1 MALTRDL
8 LKQIGITDDDQAK
21 KILDAHHAEFDPV
34 REKAEQYDKVKADF
48 DEQAKSIKALQDAV
62 GDKEALQK
70 QIDELK
76 TAAETKAAD
85 HKKELE
91 EMQSKLES
99 AEFDKLLDDAI
110 TKAGGRR
117 AASIRAELKLDDL
130 KASKDR
136 STDIDA
142 AIKVLKESDDTS
154 FLFGEPEAKPTGAK
168 VNSSGNAGGGT
179 GGEDAT
185 EATARAVMGLKPI
198 DTGKED

>member
-1 MALTRDL
+1 MALTRDSI
-8 LKQIGITDDDQAK
+8 KQLGITDEDQITK
-21 KILDAHHAEFDPV
+21 LLNAHHAEVNPLK
-34 REKAEQYDKVKADF
+34 EKAEQYDKVKADF
-48 DEQAKSIKALQDAV
+48 DEQAKSIKALQDAA

-91 EMQSKLES
+91 EMQSKLEG

-117 AASIRAELKLDDL
+117 TASIRAELKLDEL

-136 STDIDA
+136 TNDIDA
-142 AIKVLKESDDTS
+142 AIKALKESDDTS
-154 FLFGEPEAKPTGAK
+154 FLFGTDAKPSGARID
-168 VNSSGNAGGGT
+168 SSGKAGAGT
-179 GGEDAT
+179 DGNDAAM
-185 EATARAVMGLKPI
+185 ATARAVMGLKPA
-198 DTGKED
+198 GKEE

>member
-1 MALTRDL
+1 MALTRDSI
-8 LKQIGITDDDQAK
+8 KQLGITDEDQITK
-21 KILDAHHAEFDPV
+21 LLNAHHAEVNPLK
-34 REKAEQYDKVKADF
+34 EKAEQYDKVKADF
-48 DEQAKSIKALQDAV
+48 DEQAKSIKALQDAA

-91 EMQSKLES
+91 ELQSKLEG

-117 AASIRAELKLDDL
+117 TASVRAELKLDEL

-142 AIKVLKESDDTS
+142 AIKALKESDDTS

-179 GGEDAT
+179 GGEDAA
-185 EATARAVMGLKPI
+185 EATARAVMGLKSI
-198 DTGKED
+198 DTGKEN

>member
-48 DEQAKSIKALQDAV
+48 DEQSKNIKALQDAA
-62 GDKEALQK
+62 GDTEALQK

-76 TAAETKAAD
+76 TAADTKAAD

-91 EMQSKLES
+91 ELQSKLEG

-117 AASIRAELKLDDL
+117 TASIRAELKLDEL

-142 AIKVLKESDDTS
+142 AIKALKESDDTS

-198 DTGKED
+198 DTGKEN

>member
-1 MALTRDL
+1 MALTRDSL
-8 LKQIGITDDDQAK
+8 RQIGITDDEQAK
-21 KILDAHHAEFDPV
+21 KILDAHHAEIDPV

-48 DEQAKSIKALQDAV
+48 DEQAKSIKSLQDAA

-91 EMQSKLES
+91 EMQSKLEG

-117 AASIRAELKLDDL
+117 TASIRAELKLDDL

-136 STDIDA
+136 TNDIDA
-142 AIKVLKESDDTS
+142 AIKALKESDDTS

-179 GGEDAT
+179 GGDDAAT
-185 EATARAVMGLKPI
+185 ATARAVMGLKPV
-198 DTGKED
+198 GKED

>member
-1 MALTRDL
+1 MALTRDSI
-8 LKQIGITDDDQAK
+8 KQLGITDEDQITK
-21 KILDAHHAEFDPV
+21 LLNAHHAEVNPLK
-34 REKAEQYDKVKADF
+34 EKAEQYDKVKADF
-48 DEQAKSIKALQDAV
+48 DEQAKSIKALQDAA

-91 EMQSKLES
+91 EMQSKLEG

-117 AASIRAELKLDDL
+117 TASIRAELKLDDL

-136 STDIDA
+136 TSDIDA
-142 AIKVLKESDDTS
+142 AIKALKESDDTS
-154 FLFGEPEAKPTGAK
+154 FLFRSDDGKPSGARID
-168 VNSSGNAGGGT
+168 SSGNAGGGT
-179 GGEDAT
+179 GGDDAAT
-185 EATARAVMGLKPI
+185 ATARAVMGLKPV
-198 DTGKED
+198 GKED

>member
-1 MALTRDL
+1 MALTRDSI
-8 LKQIGITDDDQAK
+8 KQLGITDEDQITK
-21 KILDAHHAEFDPV
+21 LLNAHHAEV
-34 REKAEQYDKVKADF
+34 NSLKEKAEQYDKVKADF
-48 DEQAKSIKALQDAV
+48 DEQAKSIKLLQDAA
-62 GDKEALQK
+62 GDKESLQK

-91 EMQSKLES
+91 EMQSKLEG

-136 STDIDA
+136 SNDIEA
-142 AIKVLKESDDTS
+142 AIKALKESDDTS

-179 GGEDAT
+179 GGEDAA
-185 EATARAVMGLKPI
+185 EATARAVMGLKPV
-198 DTGKED
+198 GKED

>member
-1 MALTRDL
+1 MALTRDSL
-8 LKQIGITDDDQAK
+8 RQIGITDDEQAK
-21 KILDAHHAEFDPV
+21 KILDAHHAEIDPV
-34 REKAEQYDKVKADF
+34 REKVEQYDKVKADF
-48 DEQAKSIKALQDAV
+48 DEQAKSIKSLQDAA

-91 EMQSKLES
+91 EMQSKLEG

-117 AASIRAELKLDDL
+117 TASIRAELKLDDL

-136 STDIDA
+136 TNDIDA
-142 AIKVLKESDDTS
+142 AIKALKESDDTS

-179 GGEDAT
+179 GGDEAAT
-185 EATARAVMGLKPI
+185 ATARAVMGLKPV
-198 DTGKED
+198 GKED